1 MTIKF
6 GTDGIRGPVESKITP
21 EVCLRIGHAAGL
33 VLKEMGWETV
43 LIGKDTRVS
52 GYMLESALQAGFIA
66 AGVNVRLLGP
76 LPTPG
81 VAYLTRSLRNQFGLV
96 ISASHNDYLDN
107 GIKLFAGTGEKISK
121 DAEKK
126 IEKLLAGDLQPV
138 KTAELGKA
146 QRFDES
152 GDRYI
157 EFCKSTVPPDV
168 SFGSLRIVLDC
179 ANGACYKVTPSILRE
194 LGAEVI
200 TIGTEP
206 DGYNINH
213 DCGSTHPE
221 RAQEEVIKHRADFG
235 IALDGDGDRVVLID
249 RKGNILDGDDIM
261 YILAYANPNRTGP
274 WSGIIGTALTNLGFE
289 EGVKKLG
296 YKFKRADVGDKYVS
310 QMLQKEGWMLGGEP
324 SGHIICRDLVSTGD
338 GTIAALKVISSLLIL
353 EKDPEDIL
361 RNYAK
366 MPQTNVNVAVENKDI
381 LSDSD
386 IQKKIKEIQ
395 SDLTVGRVLV
405 RPSGT
410 ESKIRVMIESDDE
423 ITATKYA
430 KDIAANVEVEE
441 DSGFT
446 RIITP
451 TKPKINPNICLSVT
465 FSFNQKKAII
475 IVLNAVVAFNIARIL
490 ESAPKLPNEKR
501 VKGIALLVIARTNEC
516 FHVDESN
523 EKYFFL
529 NKIGRKTEDAMNN
542 RI

>member
-21 EVCLRIGHAAGL
+21 EVCLRIGHAAGV

-96 ISASHNDYLDN
+96 ISASHNNYLDN

-121 DAEKK
+121 DAEKR
-126 IEKLLAGDLQPV
+126 IENLLAGDLKPV

-168 SFGSLRIVLDC
+168 SFESLRIVLDC
-179 ANGACYKVTPSILRE
+179 ANGACYKVSPSILRE

-200 TIGTEP
+200 PIGTEP

-213 DCGSTHPE
+213 ECGSTHPE
-221 RAQEEVIKHRADFG
+221 RVQEEVIKQRADFG

-274 WSGIIGTALTNLGFE
+274 WSGIVGTAMTNLGFE

-296 YKFKRADVGDKYVS
+296 YKFKRAEVGDKYVS
-310 QMLQKEGWMLGGEP
+310 QLLQKEGWMLGGEP

-366 MPQTNVNVAVENKDI
+366 MPQVNINVDVDNKDI

-386 IQKKIKEIQ
+386 VQKKIKEIE

-410 ESKIRVMIESDDE
+410 ESKIRVMVESDDG

-430 KDIAANVEVEE
+430 KDIATM
-441 DSGFT
+441 F
-446 RIITP
+446 
-451 TKPKINPNICLSVT
+451 
-465 FSFNQKKAII
+465 KK
-475 IVLNAVVAFNIARIL
+475 
-490 ESAPKLPNEKR
+490 
-501 VKGIALLVIARTNEC
+501 
-516 FHVDESN
+516 
-523 EKYFFL
+523 
-529 NKIGRKTEDAMNN
+529 
-542 RI
+542 

>member
-21 EVCLRIGHAAGL
+21 EVCLRIGHAAGV
-33 VLKEMGWETV
+33 VLKDMGWETV

-96 ISASHNDYLDN
+96 ISASHNNYLDN

-121 DAEKK
+121 DVEKK
-126 IEKLLAGDLQPV
+126 IEQLLAGDLKPV

-157 EFCKSTVPPDV
+157 EFCKSTVPADV
-168 SFGSLRIVLDC
+168 SFESLRIVLDC
-179 ANGACYKVTPSILRE
+179 ANGACYKVSPSILKE

-200 TIGTEP
+200 SIGADP
-206 DGYNINH
+206 DGYNINSE
-213 DCGSTHPE
+213 CGSTHPE
-221 RAQEEVIKHRADFG
+221 KAQEEVVKQRADFG

-249 RKGNILDGDDIM
+249 RNGNILDGDDIM
-261 YILAYANPNRTGP
+261 YILAYANPNRAGP
-274 WSGIIGTALTNLGFE
+274 WSGIVGTAMTNLGFE

-353 EKDPEDIL
+353 EKDSEDIL
-361 RNYAK
+361 RNYTK
-366 MPQTNVNVAVENKDI
+366 MPQININVDVANKDI

-386 IQKKIKEIQ
+386 IQKKIKEIE

-410 ESKIRVMIESDDE
+410 ENKIRVMVESDDV
-423 ITATKYA
+423 ITANKYA
-430 KDIAANVEVEE
+430 KDIAEM
-441 DSGFT
+441 F
-446 RIITP
+446 
-451 TKPKINPNICLSVT
+451 
-465 FSFNQKKAII
+465 KK
-475 IVLNAVVAFNIARIL
+475 
-490 ESAPKLPNEKR
+490 
-501 VKGIALLVIARTNEC
+501 
-516 FHVDESN
+516 
-523 EKYFFL
+523 
-529 NKIGRKTEDAMNN
+529 
-542 RI
+542 

>member
-21 EVCLRIGHAAGL
+21 EVCLRIGHAAGV

-96 ISASHNDYLDN
+96 ISASHNNYLDN

-126 IEKLLAGDLQPV
+126 IEKLLAGDLKPV

-168 SFGSLRIVLDC
+168 SFESLRVVLDC
-179 ANGACYKVTPSILRE
+179 ANGACYKVSPSILKE

-200 TIGTEP
+200 SIGTEP

-213 DCGSTHPE
+213 ECGSTHPE
-221 RAQEEVIKHRADFG
+221 RAQEEVIKQRADFG

-274 WSGIIGTALTNLGFE
+274 WSGIVGTAMSNLGFE
-289 EGVKKLG
+289 EGVRKLG

-310 QMLQKEGWMLGGEP
+310 QLLQKEGWMLGGEP

-361 RNYAK
+361 SNYTK
-366 MPQTNVNVAVENKDI
+366 MPQVNLNVEVDNKDI

-386 IQKKIKEIQ
+386 IQKKIKEIE

-410 ESKIRVMIESDDE
+410 ESKIRVMVESDDE

-430 KDIAANVEVEE
+430 KDIAIM
-441 DSGFT
+441 F
-446 RIITP
+446 
-451 TKPKINPNICLSVT
+451 
-465 FSFNQKKAII
+465 KK
-475 IVLNAVVAFNIARIL
+475 
-490 ESAPKLPNEKR
+490 
-501 VKGIALLVIARTNEC
+501 
-516 FHVDESN
+516 
-523 EKYFFL
+523 
-529 NKIGRKTEDAMNN
+529 
-542 RI
+542 

>member
-21 EVCLRIGHAAGL
+21 EVCLRIGHAAGV

-96 ISASHNDYLDN
+96 ISASHNNYLDN

-126 IEKLLAGDLQPV
+126 IEKLLAGDLKPV

-157 EFCKSTVPPDV
+157 EFCKSTVPADV
-168 SFGSLRIVLDC
+168 SFESLRVVLDC
-179 ANGACYKVTPSILRE
+179 ANGACYKVSPSILRE

-200 TIGTEP
+200 SIGTEP

-213 DCGSTHPE
+213 ECGSTHPE
-221 RAQEEVIKHRADFG
+221 RAQEEVIKQRADFG

-274 WSGIIGTALTNLGFE
+274 WSGIVGTAMTNLGFE

-310 QMLQKEGWMLGGEP
+310 QLLQKEGWMLGGEP

-361 RNYAK
+361 SNYTK
-366 MPQTNVNVAVENKDI
+366 MPQVNLNVEVDNKDI

-386 IQKKIKEIQ
+386 IQKKIKEIE

-410 ESKIRVMIESDDE
+410 ESKIRVMVESDDE

-430 KDIAANVEVEE
+430 KDIATM
-441 DSGFT
+441 F
-446 RIITP
+446 
-451 TKPKINPNICLSVT
+451 
-465 FSFNQKKAII
+465 KK
-475 IVLNAVVAFNIARIL
+475 
-490 ESAPKLPNEKR
+490 
-501 VKGIALLVIARTNEC
+501 
-516 FHVDESN
+516 
-523 EKYFFL
+523 
-529 NKIGRKTEDAMNN
+529 
-542 RI
+542 

>member
-21 EVCLRIGHAAGL
+21 EVCLRIGHAAGV

-96 ISASHNDYLDN
+96 ISASHNNYLDN

-126 IEKLLAGDLQPV
+126 IEKLLAGDLKPV

-168 SFGSLRIVLDC
+168 SFESLRVVLDC
-179 ANGACYKVTPSILRE
+179 ANGACYKVSPSILRE

-200 TIGTEP
+200 SIGTEP

-213 DCGSTHPE
+213 ECGSTHPE
-221 RAQEEVIKHRADFG
+221 RAQEEVIKQRADFG

-274 WSGIIGTALTNLGFE
+274 WSGIVGTAMSNLGFE
-289 EGVKKLG
+289 EGVRKLG
-296 YKFKRADVGDKYVS
+296 YKFKRADVGDKHVS
-310 QMLQKEGWMLGGEP
+310 QLLQKEGWMLGGEP

-361 RNYAK
+361 SNYTK
-366 MPQTNVNVAVENKDI
+366 MPQVNLNVEVDNKDI

-386 IQKKIKEIQ
+386 IQKKIKEIE

-410 ESKIRVMIESDDE
+410 ESKIRVMVESDDE

-430 KDIAANVEVEE
+430 KDIAIM
-441 DSGFT
+441 F
-446 RIITP
+446 
-451 TKPKINPNICLSVT
+451 
-465 FSFNQKKAII
+465 KK
-475 IVLNAVVAFNIARIL
+475 
-490 ESAPKLPNEKR
+490 
-501 VKGIALLVIARTNEC
+501 
-516 FHVDESN
+516 
-523 EKYFFL
+523 
-529 NKIGRKTEDAMNN
+529 
-542 RI
+542 

>member
-21 EVCLRIGHAAGL
+21 EVCLRIGHAAG
-33 VLKEMGWETV
+33 VILKEMGWDTV

-96 ISASHNDYLDN
+96 ISASHNNYLDN

-121 DAEKK
+121 EAEKK
-126 IEKLLAGDLQPV
+126 IENLLAGDLKPV

-157 EFCKSTVPPDV
+157 EFCKSTVPSDV
-168 SFGSLRIVLDC
+168 SFESLRIVIDC
-179 ANGACYKVTPSILRE
+179 ANGACYKVSPSIFRE

-213 DCGSTHPE
+213 ECGSTNPA
-221 RAQEEVIKHRADFG
+221 RAQEEVIKQRADYG

-261 YILAYANPNRTGP
+261 YILAFANPNRTGP
-274 WSGIIGTALTNLGFE
+274 WSGIVGTSMTNLGFE
-289 EGVKKLG
+289 EAIKKLG

-310 QMLQKEGWMLGGEP
+310 KMLQKEGWMLGGEP

-353 EKDPEDIL
+353 EKDPEDVL
-361 RNYAK
+361 SNYKK
-366 MPQTNVNVAVENKDI
+366 MPQININVEVENKDI
-381 LSDSD
+381 FSDAD
-386 IQKKIKEIQ
+386 IQKKLKEVE

-410 ESKIRVMIESDDE
+410 ESKIRVMVESDDA
-423 ITATKYA
+423 ITASKYA
-430 KDIAANVEVEE
+430 SDIAEM
-441 DSGFT
+441 F
-446 RIITP
+446 
-451 TKPKINPNICLSVT
+451 
-465 FSFNQKKAII
+465 KK
-475 IVLNAVVAFNIARIL
+475 
-490 ESAPKLPNEKR
+490 
-501 VKGIALLVIARTNEC
+501 
-516 FHVDESN
+516 
-523 EKYFFL
+523 
-529 NKIGRKTEDAMNN
+529 
-542 RI
+542 

>member
-1 MTIKF
+1 MSIKF

-21 EVCLRIGHAAGL
+21 EVCLRIGHAAGI
-33 VLKEMGWETV
+33 VLKEMGWGTV

-81 VAYLTRSLRNQFGLV
+81 VAYLARSLRNQFGLV
-96 ISASHNDYLDN
+96 ISASHNNYLDN
-107 GIKLFAGTGEKISK
+107 GIKLFTGNGEKISK
-121 DAEKK
+121 DTENK
-126 IEKLLAGDLQPV
+126 IEKLLAGDLKPV

-146 QRFDES
+146 RRFDES

-157 EFCKSTVPPDV
+157 EFCKSTVPSDV
-168 SFGSLRIVLDC
+168 SFEALRVVIDC
-179 ANGACYKVTPSILRE
+179 ANGACYKVTPEIFRE

-206 DGYNINH
+206 DGFNINQE
-213 DCGSTHPE
+213 CGSTHPE
-221 RAQEEVIKHRADFG
+221 RVKEEVIKQRADYG

-274 WSGIIGTALTNLGFE
+274 WSGIIGTLMTNLGFE
-289 EGVKKLG
+289 EGIKKLG
-296 YKFKRADVGDKYVS
+296 YKFKRADVGDKHVS
-310 QMLQKEGWMLGGEP
+310 QMLQKEGWLLGGES

-361 RNYAK
+361 RNYTK
-366 MPQTNVNVAVENKDI
+366 KPQIMINVEVDNKDI

-386 IQKKIKEIQ
+386 IQKKIKEIE

-410 ESKIRVMIESDDE
+410 ESKIRVMVESDDE
-423 ITATKYA
+423 ISSAKYA
-430 KDIAANVEVEE
+430 KDIAKML
-441 DSGFT
+441 G
-446 RIITP
+446 
-451 TKPKINPNICLSVT
+451 
-465 FSFNQKKAII
+465 
-475 IVLNAVVAFNIARIL
+475 
-490 ESAPKLPNEKR
+490 
-501 VKGIALLVIARTNEC
+501 
-516 FHVDESN
+516 
-523 EKYFFL
+523 
-529 NKIGRKTEDAMNN
+529 
-542 RI
+542 

>member
-21 EVCLRIGHAAGL
+21 EVCLRIGHAAG
-33 VLKEMGWETV
+33 VILKEMGWDTV

-96 ISASHNDYLDN
+96 ISASHNNYLDN

-121 DAEKK
+121 EAEKK
-126 IEKLLAGDLQPV
+126 IENLLAGDLKPV

-168 SFGSLRIVLDC
+168 SFESLRIVIDC
-179 ANGACYKVTPSILRE
+179 ANGACYKVSPSIFRE

-213 DCGSTHPE
+213 ECGSTNPA
-221 RAQEEVIKHRADFG
+221 RAQEEVIKQRADYG

-249 RKGNILDGDDIM
+249 KKGNILDGDDIM
-261 YILAYANPNRTGP
+261 YILAFANPNRTGP
-274 WSGIIGTALTNLGFE
+274 WSGIVGTAMSNLGFE
-289 EGVKKLG
+289 EGIKKLG
-296 YKFKRADVGDKYVS
+296 YKFKRADVGDKFVS
-310 QMLQKEGWMLGGEP
+310 KMLQKEGWMLGGEP

-338 GTIAALKVISSLLIL
+338 GSIAALKVISSLLIL

-361 RNYAK
+361 SNYKK
-366 MPQTNVNVAVENKDI
+366 MPQININVEVENKDI
-381 LSDSD
+381 FSDSD
-386 IQKKIKEIQ
+386 IQKKLKEVE

-410 ESKIRVMIESDDE
+410 ESKIRVMVESDDE
-423 ITATKYA
+423 ITASKYA
-430 KDIAANVEVEE
+430 SDIAEM
-441 DSGFT
+441 F
-446 RIITP
+446 
-451 TKPKINPNICLSVT
+451 
-465 FSFNQKKAII
+465 KK
-475 IVLNAVVAFNIARIL
+475 
-490 ESAPKLPNEKR
+490 
-501 VKGIALLVIARTNEC
+501 
-516 FHVDESN
+516 
-523 EKYFFL
+523 
-529 NKIGRKTEDAMNN
+529 
-542 RI
+542 

>member
-6 GTDGIRGPVESKITP
+6 GTDGIRGPVESEITP
-21 EVCLRIGHAAGL
+21 EVCLRIGHAAGV

-96 ISASHNDYLDN
+96 ISASHNNYLDN

-126 IEKLLAGDLQPV
+126 IEKLLEGDLKPV
-138 KTAELGKA
+138 QTAELGKA
-146 QRFDES
+146 RRFDES

-157 EFCKSTVPPDV
+157 EFCKSTVPADV
-168 SFGSLRIVLDC
+168 SFESLRIVLDC
-179 ANGACYKVTPSILRE
+179 ANGACYKVSPSILRE

-200 TIGTEP
+200 SIGTEP
-206 DGYNINH
+206 DGYNINQK
-213 DCGSTHPE
+213 CGSTYPE
-221 RAQEEVIKHRADFG
+221 RAKEEVIKQRADFG

-261 YILAYANPNRTGP
+261 YILAYANPNRTGQ
-274 WSGIIGTALTNLGFE
+274 WSGIVGTAMTNLGFE
-289 EGVKKLG
+289 EAVKKLG

-310 QMLQKEGWMLGGEP
+310 QMLQKKGWMLGGEP

-361 RNYAK
+361 RNYTK
-366 MPQTNVNVAVENKDI
+366 MPQININVEVKNKDV

-386 IQKKIKEIQ
+386 IQKKIKEIE

-410 ESKIRVMIESDDE
+410 ESKIRVMVESDDE

-430 KDIAANVEVEE
+430 KDIATM
-441 DSGFT
+441 F
-446 RIITP
+446 
-451 TKPKINPNICLSVT
+451 
-465 FSFNQKKAII
+465 KK
-475 IVLNAVVAFNIARIL
+475 
-490 ESAPKLPNEKR
+490 
-501 VKGIALLVIARTNEC
+501 
-516 FHVDESN
+516 
-523 EKYFFL
+523 
-529 NKIGRKTEDAMNN
+529 
-542 RI
+542 

>member
-21 EVCLRIGHAAGL
+21 EVCLRIGHAAG
-33 VLKEMGWETV
+33 VILKEMGWDTV

-96 ISASHNDYLDN
+96 ISASHNNYLDN
-107 GIKLFAGTGEKISK
+107 GIKLFTGTGEKISK
-121 DAEKK
+121 KVEKK
-126 IEKLLAGDLQPV
+126 IENLLAGDLKPV

-168 SFGSLRIVLDC
+168 SFESLRIVMDC
-179 ANGACYKVTPSILRE
+179 ANGACYKVSPSIFRE

-213 DCGSTHPE
+213 ECGSTNPE
-221 RAQEEVIKHRADFG
+221 KAQEEVIKQRADYG

-249 RKGNILDGDDIM
+249 KKGNILDGDDIM
-261 YILAYANPNRTGP
+261 YILAFANPNRTGP
-274 WSGIIGTALTNLGFE
+274 WSGIVGTAMSNLGFE
-289 EGVKKLG
+289 EGIKKLG
-296 YKFKRADVGDKYVS
+296 YKFKRADVGDKFVS
-310 QMLQKEGWMLGGEP
+310 KMLQKEGWMLGGEP

-338 GTIAALKVISSLLIL
+338 GSIAALKVISSLLIL

-361 RNYAK
+361 SNYKK
-366 MPQTNVNVAVENKDI
+366 MPQININVEVENKDI
-381 LSDSD
+381 FSDSD
-386 IQKKIKEIQ
+386 IQKKLKEVE

-410 ESKIRVMIESDDE
+410 ESKIRVMVESDDE
-423 ITATKYA
+423 ITASKYA
-430 KDIAANVEVEE
+430 KDIAEM
-441 DSGFT
+441 F
-446 RIITP
+446 
-451 TKPKINPNICLSVT
+451 
-465 FSFNQKKAII
+465 KK
-475 IVLNAVVAFNIARIL
+475 
-490 ESAPKLPNEKR
+490 
-501 VKGIALLVIARTNEC
+501 
-516 FHVDESN
+516 
-523 EKYFFL
+523 
-529 NKIGRKTEDAMNN
+529 
-542 RI
+542 

>member
-1 MTIKF
+1 MSIKF

-21 EVCLRIGHAAGL
+21 EVCLRIGHAAGI
-33 VLKEMGWETV
+33 VLKEMGWGTV

-96 ISASHNDYLDN
+96 ISASHNNYLDN
-107 GIKLFAGTGEKISK
+107 GIKLFTGNGEKISK
-121 DAEKK
+121 DTENK
-126 IEKLLAGDLQPV
+126 IEKLLAGDLKPV

-146 QRFDES
+146 RRFDES

-157 EFCKSTVPPDV
+157 EFCKSTVPSDV
-168 SFGSLRIVLDC
+168 SFEALRVVIDC
-179 ANGACYKVTPSILRE
+179 ANGACYKVTPEIFRE

-206 DGYNINH
+206 DGFNINQE
-213 DCGSTHPE
+213 CGSTHPE
-221 RAQEEVIKHRADFG
+221 RVKEEVIKQRADYG

-274 WSGIIGTALTNLGFE
+274 WSGIIGTLMTNLGFE
-289 EGVKKLG
+289 EGIKKLG
-296 YKFKRADVGDKYVS
+296 YKFKRADVGDKHVS
-310 QMLQKEGWMLGGEP
+310 QMLQKEGWMLGGES

-353 EKDPEDIL
+353 EKDPEEIL
-361 RNYAK
+361 RNYTK
-366 MPQTNVNVAVENKDI
+366 KPQIMINVEVDNKDI

-386 IQKKIKEIQ
+386 IQKKIKEIE

-410 ESKIRVMIESDDE
+410 ESKIRVMVESDDE
-423 ITATKYA
+423 ISSAKYA
-430 KDIAANVEVEE
+430 KDIAKML
-441 DSGFT
+441 G
-446 RIITP
+446 
-451 TKPKINPNICLSVT
+451 K
-465 FSFNQKKAII
+465 
-475 IVLNAVVAFNIARIL
+475 
-490 ESAPKLPNEKR
+490 
-501 VKGIALLVIARTNEC
+501 
-516 FHVDESN
+516 
-523 EKYFFL
+523 
-529 NKIGRKTEDAMNN
+529 
-542 RI
+542 